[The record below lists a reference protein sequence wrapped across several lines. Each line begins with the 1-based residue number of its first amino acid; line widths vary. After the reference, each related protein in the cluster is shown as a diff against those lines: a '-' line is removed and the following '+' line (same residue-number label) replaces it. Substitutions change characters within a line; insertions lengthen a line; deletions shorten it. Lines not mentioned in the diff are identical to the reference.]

1 MIKKGKCYFRF
12 RTPCNN
18 LIVFLSGC
26 QEVQALLNAT
36 SSSLDLVLFNKR
48 GTSEEARRRKHVAA
62 ASPQAPVV
70 RVRAECTRLPLPASP
85 EYIALKQTRQRRMS
99 ESPTNIREENE
110 VSVTGIIFC
119 KLPNIKVFLVKSA
132 LEASLKLLPLFP
144 NCLLSFLAGQT
155 LLLAD
160 AKSFCLKQN
169 K

>member
-1 MIKKGKCYFRF
+1 MNGKNCRYKGKCYLRF
-12 RTPCNN
+12 VTPSTN

-62 ASPQAPVV
+62 AAPQAPAV
-70 RVRAECTRLPLPASP
+70 RVRAECARLPLPASP
-85 EYIALKQTRQRRMS
+85 EYIALKQTRQRRHQ
-99 ESPTNIREENE
+99 EREDNE
-110 VSVTGIIFC
+110 VRDTARTFC
-119 KLPNIKVFLVKSA
+119 KLTNIKVFLAKSA

-144 NCLLSFLAGQT
+144 NCLLSFLASQT